1 VPYEKIA
8 KEVSDTLG
16 NNPKNE
22 NKSPLQQLAECLQ
35 HAMRVHYQTCHREVE
50 QFNLRRRNLWK
61 RRN

>member
-8 KEVSDTLG
+8 KEVSDKLV

-22 NKSPLQQLAECLQ
+22 NKSPLQQLAECLER
-35 HAMRVHYQTCHREVE
+35 AMRVYDQTYHRDVE